1 MNKATLLTLPS
12 LLATLLTPVLSC
24 GEDFILYAPKP
35 AEGEQAPASPDKGI
49 LVRSVTV
56 KRGDTL
62 SELSRKF
69 IGRASWYPQVLLLN
83 SIENPDLIFTG
94 DKLLVPVP
102 SALAAAAEKKGAPLK
117 KHAKGGK
124 RHGARGKAA
133 GRHAGAAKPEAE
145 QPLQA
150 VRPQPVKR
158 EVVRSQPAKHEA
170 VRPEPA
176 TNEPVK
182 RETAKPELPQTT
194 RPEKPQQRLTA
205 SDERGS
211 FQQAKLAYLKG
222 DYQAALELFSD
233 FRSKYPSS
241 VFSADVALYQADC
254 LLHLSGE

>member
-1 MNKATLLTLPS
+1 M
-12 LLATLLTPVLSC
+12 
-24 GEDFILYAPKP
+24 
-35 AEGEQAPASPDKGI
+35 
-49 LVRSVTV
+49 
-56 KRGDTL
+56 
-62 SELSRKF
+62 
-69 IGRASWYPQVLLLN
+69 
-83 SIENPDLIFTG
+83 
-94 DKLLVPVP
+94 VPV
-102 SALAAAAEKKGAPLK
+102 G
-117 KHAKGGK
+117 
-124 RHGARGKAA
+124 RRRVDTRARPNRKQSNRCRLS
-133 GRHAGAAKPEAE
+133 GRN
-145 QPLQA
+145 
-150 VRPQPVKR
+150 
-158 EVVRSQPAKHEA
+158 RSNARVGLFRTKPAKHEA